1 MKRTTISIIFAT
13 AISTT
18 SLGVSAE
25 NTWKEGAKD
34 AWIDGKAESAL
45 LFNTNLNSFDIN
57 TDVKDGV
64 VILTGKVDSSVDKAL
79 AEELVTSIDGV
90 ETVDNK
96 LTIVS
101 EKDHEEHA
109 EDSQVM
115 QGLSDSKVEAGV
127 KARLLFEPDVSGLD
141 LEVEV
146 EDGVVT
152 LSGILESDSE
162 RDLAIAIAENT
173 DGVSK
178 VINEIELE
186 ELVVKN

>member
-79 AEELVTSIDGV
+79 AEELDNSIDGV

-96 LTIVS
+96 PTIVS
-101 EKDHEEHA
+101 EMDHE
-109 EDSQVM
+109 
-115 QGLSDSKVEAGV
+115 L
-127 KARLLFEPDVSGLD
+127 
-141 LEVEV
+141 EV

-152 LSGILESDSE
+152 LSSILVSDQE
-162 RDLAIAIAENT
+162 CDLAIAIAENT

-186 ELVVKN
+186 EFVVKN